1 MEYLG
6 FCVTRYDAKPMDK
19 NTSNNNMKPHTFRKE
34 VRQFIGGVNYY
45 RNILGENAYT
55 RTTYN

>member
-19 NTSNNNMKPHTFRKE
+19 NTSNKINEDTKFSERITSVYGFSELLTQYVGKT
-34 VRQFIGGVNYY
+34 
-45 RNILGENAYT
+45 LT
-55 RTTYN
+55 